1 MKYFMLALFI
11 VFSSMSVCAPAPTV
25 LLLNSYH
32 PQYPWT
38 AKLTDGVVGAL
49 IHIVPD
55 ENIHVEY
62 MDSRRF
68 SAGKAYK
75 EKLLQLLKYKYKF
88 YEPDIII
95 TSDDFAYNFM
105 LENRQDIFPNIP
117 IVFCGVNVFDA
128 SVLAGKKQITGI
140 LEGMEIEGNLK
151 LIKQIQP
158 DVDRVI
164 LLGDTTGF
172 GLDMTSEARKLKS
185 SWQDPSLQIEIW
197 DTFSFEELHNNV
209 SQLPHTTAILI
220 LAIHGDRL
228 GQYFS
233 YSNDLQAL
241 SDISSVP
248 IYGMWGGMMLGNGL
262 TGGLVNDPFEHGQQ
276 AGFMALAVLAG
287 TSADDIEI
295 QPKANFNPVFDYEL
309 LKRFK
314 INFDLLPNNNVIMNK
329 PVTVYETYKQEING
343 IIIFFIALI
352 LIINVL
358 LFNIRK
364 RIHIEK
370 ELDNL
375 NKNLEL
381 KIKVRTQ
388 EINDRNHELEH
399 AHKKMQQLANTDVLT
414 GIGNRRA
421 AQKEM
426 DAYVKRAR
434 IDKAGVCVALLDID
448 FFKKIN
454 DHHGHQA
461 GDDVLLDFAQVLK
474 QALRPS
480 DRVYRWGGEEFLILL
495 PNTQL
500 DFSNAVCN
508 RILSHIRK
516 FNFKQVGAVTA
527 SIGVASL
534 NETDT
539 VDTLVQRADEF
550 LYKAKDAGRNQVV
563 MN

>member
-1 MKYFMLALFI
+1 MKYLMLASL
-11 VFSSMSVCAPAPTV
+11 VLYSSLSVCEPEPTV

-38 AKLTDGVVGAL
+38 AKLTDGMVGAL
-49 IHIVPD
+49 IKIVPD
-55 ENIHVEY
+55 ENIHIEY

-75 EKLLQLLKYKYKF
+75 EKLLKLLEYKYKF

-128 SVLAGKKQITGI
+128 SVLAEKKQITGI

-158 DVDRVI
+158 NVDRVI

-197 DTFSFEELHNNV
+197 DTFSFKELHENV

-233 YSNDLQAL
+233 YSNDLQTLAN
-241 SDISSVP
+241 ISSVP
-248 IYGMWGGMMLGNGL
+248 IYGMWGGIMLGNGL
-262 TGGLVNDPFEHGQQ
+262 MGGLVNDPFEHGQQ

-287 TSADDIEI
+287 TSADEIQI
-295 QPKANFNPVFDYEL
+295 QPKASFNPVFDYEL

-314 INFDLLPNNNVIMNK
+314 INFDLLPNNSVIMNK

-343 IIIFFIALI
+343 IIVFFIALI

-370 ELDNL
+370 ELDNI
-375 NKNLEL
+375 NKDLEL
-381 KIKVRTQ
+381 KIKIRTQ
-388 EINDRNHELEH
+388 EINDRNHELER
-399 AHKKMQQLANTDVLT
+399 AYKKMQQLANTDVLT

-454 DHHGHQA
+454 DHYGHQS

-500 DFSNAVCN
+500 DFSYAVCN
-508 RILSHIRK
+508 RTLSHIRN
-516 FNFKQVGAVTA
+516 FNFKQVGVVTA

>member
-1 MKYFMLALFI
+1 MKYLMLASL
-11 VFSSMSVCAPAPTV
+11 VLYSSLSVCEPAPTV

-49 IHIVPD
+49 IKIVPD
-55 ENIHVEY
+55 ENIHIEY

-75 EKLLQLLKYKYKF
+75 EKLLKLLEYKYKF

-128 SVLAGKKQITGI
+128 SVLAEKKQITGI

-158 DVDRVI
+158 NVDRVI

-197 DTFSFEELHNNV
+197 DTFSFKELHENV

-233 YSNDLQAL
+233 YSNDLQTLAN
-241 SDISSVP
+241 ISSVP
-248 IYGMWGGMMLGNGL
+248 IYGMWGGIMLGNGL
-262 TGGLVNDPFEHGQQ
+262 MGGLVNDPFEHGQQ

-287 TSADDIEI
+287 TSADEIQI
-295 QPKANFNPVFDYEL
+295 QPKASFNPVFDYEL

-314 INFDLLPNNNVIMNK
+314 INFDLLPNNSVIMNK

-343 IIIFFIALI
+343 IIVFFIALI

-370 ELDNL
+370 ELDNI
-375 NKNLEL
+375 NKDLEL
-381 KIKVRTQ
+381 KIKIRTQ
-388 EINDRNHELEH
+388 EINDRNHELER
-399 AHKKMQQLANTDVLT
+399 AYKKMQQLANTDVLT

-454 DHHGHQA
+454 DHYGHQS

-500 DFSNAVCN
+500 DFSYAVCN
-508 RILSHIRK
+508 RTLSHIRN

>member
-1 MKYFMLALFI
+1 
-11 VFSSMSVCAPAPTV
+11 
-25 LLLNSYH
+25 
-32 PQYPWT
+32 
-38 AKLTDGVVGAL
+38 
-49 IHIVPD
+49 
-55 ENIHVEY
+55 
-62 MDSRRF
+62 
-68 SAGKAYK
+68 
-75 EKLLQLLKYKYKF
+75 
-88 YEPDIII
+88 
-95 TSDDFAYNFM
+95 
-105 LENRQDIFPNIP
+105 
-117 IVFCGVNVFDA
+117 
-128 SVLAGKKQITGI
+128 
-140 LEGMEIEGNLK
+140 
-151 LIKQIQP
+151 
-158 DVDRVI
+158 
-164 LLGDTTGF
+164 
-172 GLDMTSEARKLKS
+172 
-185 SWQDPSLQIEIW
+185 
-197 DTFSFEELHNNV
+197 
-209 SQLPHTTAILI
+209 
-220 LAIHGDRL
+220 
-228 GQYFS
+228 
-233 YSNDLQAL
+233 
-241 SDISSVP
+241 
-248 IYGMWGGMMLGNGL
+248 
-262 TGGLVNDPFEHGQQ
+262 
-276 AGFMALAVLAG
+276 
-287 TSADDIEI
+287 
-295 QPKANFNPVFDYEL
+295 
-309 LKRFK
+309 
-314 INFDLLPNNNVIMNK
+314 MNK

-343 IIIFFIALI
+343 IIVFFIALI

-388 EINDRNHELEH
+388 EINDRNHELER
-399 AHKKMQQLANTDVLT
+399 AYKKMQQLANTDVLT